1 MKQYL
6 ILIAVLVVSMVF
18 VVSCSREGSQP
29 ISTNTQQ
36 RIAELERQVAS
47 LTEQTEV
54 GKNEPR
60 TLVLEKDV
68 PVKTVIGRKNEN
80 WLSFSLRIGDRVEG
94 EVSILVP
101 EGSPSTYTWKV
112 VGQVKDPYGNVV
124 VKTNDVIDSG
134 GLKLVSNRGFPWRFA
149 FIADTEGEYKVHVFT
164 YSSGG
169 QTAHVEVTIIER

>member
-6 ILIAVLVVSMVF
+6 ILIAILVAGMVF

-29 ISTNTQQ
+29 ISTDTQQ
-36 RIAELERQVAS
+36 RIAELERRVAS
-47 LTEQTEV
+47 LTEQTEA
-54 GKNEPR
+54 GKNDPR
-60 TLVLEKDV
+60 TWVLEKDV
-68 PVKTVIGRKNEN
+68 PVETVIGRKNEN
-80 WLSFSLRIGDRVEG
+80 WLPFSLKVGDRVEG
-94 EVSILVP
+94 EVAIKVP
-101 EGSPSTYTWKV
+101 EGATSTYTWKV

-149 FIADTEGEYKVHVFT
+149 FIAYTEGEYKVHVFT

-169 QTAHVEVTIIER
+169 QTAHLKVTCYGN